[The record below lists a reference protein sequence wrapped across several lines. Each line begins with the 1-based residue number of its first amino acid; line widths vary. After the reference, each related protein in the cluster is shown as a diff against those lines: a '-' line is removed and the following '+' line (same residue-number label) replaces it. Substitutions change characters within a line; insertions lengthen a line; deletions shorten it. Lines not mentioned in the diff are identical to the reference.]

1 MEPARAAGMAVL
13 TGRAAQALAQNV
25 TDGTD
30 ARQLETQ
37 TVELVAPPFVHD
49 HQQATD
55 EPPKVMKFRLVVE
68 EKLLTIDPGGATVQ
82 GMTFNGSVPGPLM
95 VVHQDDYVELTL
107 VNPSTN
113 TLPHN
118 IDFHASTG
126 ALGGGDLT
134 LISPGQEVLLRFKA
148 TRAGVF
154 VYHCAPR
161 WRNGPVARGF
171 RDERSHHGAASQWSE

>member
-1 MEPARAAGMAVL
+1 ML

-82 GMTFNGSVPGPLM
+82 GMTFNGSVPGP
-95 VVHQDDYVELTL
+95 TL

-154 VYHCAPR
+154 VYHCAPGGVMVP
-161 WRNGPVARGF
+161 WRVVSGMNGAIMVLPRN
-171 RDERSHHGAASQWSE
+171 